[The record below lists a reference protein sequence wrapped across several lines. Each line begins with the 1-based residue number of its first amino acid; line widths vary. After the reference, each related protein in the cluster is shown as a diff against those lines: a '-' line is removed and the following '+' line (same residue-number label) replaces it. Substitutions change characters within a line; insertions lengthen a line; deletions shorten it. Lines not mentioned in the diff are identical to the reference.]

1 MKKDGIIIMLVGL
14 GITIITAILYFS
26 KLNEPFMNKFVI
38 EAGNSFHFNW
48 APMIGIFVM
57 AIGEFLLWESQN
69 NANLNDVKTKFVAKF
84 RSKMSTIKLGLIY
97 VSNMH
102 LINFRVLRVLIMIFK
117 I

>member
-14 GITIITAILYFS
+14 GITIITAFLYFS
-26 KLNEPFMNKFVI
+26 KMNEPLMNKFVL
-38 EAGNSFHFNW
+38 EAGNTFHFNW

-69 NANLNDVKTKFVAKF
+69 NENLNEVKIKFITKFKA
-84 RSKMSTIKLGLIY
+84 RMANIKLGLIY
-97 VSNMH
+97 VMNMH
-102 LINFRVLRVLIMIFK
+102 LINFHVLKVLIMFFK

>member
-14 GITIITAILYFS
+14 VVTIITAFLYFS
-26 KLNEPFMNKFVI
+26 KMNEPLMNKFVF
-38 EAGNSFHFNW
+38 ESGNSFHFNW
-48 APMIGIFVM
+48 APMIGILVM

-69 NANLNDVKTKFVAKF
+69 NVDLNEVKTKLVAKF
-84 RSKMSTIKLGLIY
+84 KSRLSTVKLGLIY

-102 LINFRVLRVLIMIFK
+102 LISFRVLRVLIMFFK